1 MTENKQS
8 LFNINDFITK
18 KDFLDNST
26 PSLKT
31 INNNS
36 VGKSLIEM
44 DKILNNVPSSSI
56 SSTPIPVENTGEISP
71 SLKNILNSYNI
82 KPPVDSSPV
91 VDEPSEKDKSWSE
104 DDLRKDKG
112 WINNAKTIYKY
123 QKGKD
128 FEGTDKEVASWL
140 LNRHTRLGNNFTNLG
155 LTAAQADNMDEDVKN
170 AWVDSIEK
178 YENSDWTLRG
188 FFKGAFWS
196 VADLPTL
203 LSGGSLLLA
212 KQLGGKYATA
222 VAKHSFKEMLK
233 KNLKDKTIKEGGRKL
248 SKPQIAEVS
257 KQTGKEVA
265 KRQAKTGA
273 VIGPAYSGLYDV
285 MYQDYKG
292 KIDEEYEYNPYNT
305 GIALAF
311 GLGFGTAAPVG
322 FTRAGEKLFRNKR
335 VEKAFAN
342 PDEYTREIKLKDA
355 DVFDTDEENFLA
367 KQQKEG
373 VTAPNKNTDTQDILS
388 ALVAQKKVETN
399 GKKLKILT
407 EGSGEYKEKANQTD
421 LGNDIDDGGILQK
434 DKRGRNIKV
443 NYKAIPEKKYLEK
456 ILPKDTEIKAKDLAP
471 VEENAP
477 KGQFALDSEVGQAD
491 FDVVLGANFLG
502 QLNPAQAKVQIEKMA
517 DSVNAGGDLVVNVGK
532 RKQGK
537 PISETI
543 ITKGDKTLRTGE
555 SKKPGEKSKD
565 FTEEITEQDT
575 VLAKEEIGVNS
586 KQVKALLED
595 NFEEVKPVSWDKKKK
610 TYVDDKNSD
619 IFIARRRYTVDANL
633 LGNENLTNKDFTFK
647 KLFSF
652 GPKINKD
659 KIKLNFTQSA
669 GLPKEISEAIKVA
682 NRLTETIKPKI
693 RRKIKVFNTAVR
705 ETIETVGD
713 GRKWKD
719 MTPKERDYVNHITT
733 QIFRGK
739 NKYISPDGDKKYSRL
754 DYVKG
759 KDKTL
764 RNADFDDLNADPIES
779 ISPRVIK
786 AIEDLRKDITTLQK
800 KAIKEGLI
808 EKNTPLLASFKK
820 SMGEGTTVDN
830 IDLHVHRQY
839 RIIDDKGWRKTL
851 KKFYPERIARAKEY
865 FKSDLNNDTELAEF
879 SNSIKNYQDLKPYF
893 KEIIL
898 LDETKP
904 KDAKR
909 IAEILNAKEVKSKG
923 INNVQDFQ
931 AKFVKSEEDSL
942 DELVN
947 SFLDK
952 YSPEEVSFLRNKGDF
967 NNIKPDAD
975 IFTSP
980 SAKIR
985 NTFYKRGKVPSPL
998 RSLMGEYQNVED
1010 NYVQTYYKL
1019 AQNVA
1024 NYKMEKDIQRILN
1037 NSINPETMESS
1048 LFPNVKFIRKEG
1060 DVSVAAPEGYAS
1072 LTDATRLPQFT
1083 KGINVPLREID
1094 PKFQQKPTELYVPE
1108 VIADAIKNGNDVKPL
1123 QADGFLGNAWRFLI
1137 GAQAYSRLAVTALRL
1152 SAYPRNFAGAGIKS
1166 LANGNLSAEA
1176 VREAN
1181 KVFKVL
1187 KGFDDPK
1194 FNSLFMKLTDLGL
1207 VGQSTRAADIRSA
1220 FNEAADNPLRLWTM
1234 DSLTN
1239 TQGLKDNPVK
1249 SVKGFLDKSQQ
1260 YLLDRYQLMDDY
1272 WKVYTW
1278 VAERNKYREV
1288 LLDDPEILG
1297 TYKIGQDKI
1306 ANFNGKKV
1314 GDVISPDDIKRGFD
1328 SDELDVAKGKYK
1340 KVTVSYLDDYA
1351 SQVVARHMDNYGE
1364 LSRFLKS
1371 TRRFPV
1377 ADFLS
1382 YKAEQVRTTW
1392 NTLEDALY
1400 DIKRGIQLQS
1410 ESGGTRGGAQY
1421 MVGLKRLG
1429 SIIATFGI
1437 NSSMPAAIT
1446 YFTLREGYEENG
1458 SDTIKIDGKLYENPV
1473 TVDQA
1478 MKDISR
1484 ADYQKGA
1491 AFVPL
1496 GKQRKDGTYSALDYN
1511 RINPFAPLQENFS
1524 IIMQAFEQGGLSLS
1538 EKLSETMKTT
1548 MVRLYEELGPSM
1560 VLKALINVSQGRDEF
1575 GRPLSNAYEDQE
1587 ASTKATAYLKEAGKV
1602 LVPGI
1607 GRDINSLRK
1616 VLKKTEGKTF
1626 FKYKDIEGEERRE
1639 SRSAG
1644 GFRKKPVDEV
1654 YKAVG
1659 IPIVDV
1665 QPLESMPFKFANSL
1679 KTIQNS
1685 SKIFL
1690 DELVTD
1696 ETLDVN
1702 RIVDAY
1708 RKALLEEKKGYNDLS
1723 FGLIKAKRI
1732 MSNEEITRSL
1742 TLNKSDPSKFN
1753 TYFKKIL
1760 KLPSKYKVSDGLQP
1774 NSKQIDTR
1782 LRKIRYNRR
1791 GKNYPKEF
1799 DQIRP
1804 LLKEVYNSINGSEYS
1819 YVSKLK
1825 PKEKD

>member
-1 MTENKQS
+1 MVDLNKFLQREDFFNKQS
-8 LFNINDFITK
+8 PQVFPDSVKEDETIIPVVPPTVT
-18 KDFLDNST
+18 T
-26 PSLKT
+26 P
-31 INNNS
+31 
-36 VGKSLIEM
+36 
-44 DKILNNVPSSSI
+44 VPSQTEDPFGKLRKSFETI
-56 SSTPIPVENTGEISP
+56 DLNPLPALTPA
-71 SLKNILNSYNI
+71 
-82 KPPVDSSPV
+82 PV
-91 VDEPSEKDKSWSE
+91 VDEPSEEDKSWSE
-104 DDLRKDKG
+104 DDLKKDKG

-128 FEGTDKEVASWL
+128 FAGTDKEAASWL

-222 VAKHSFKEMLK
+222 IAKHSFKEMLK
-233 KNLKDKTIKEGGRKL
+233 KNLKARTVKEGGRKL
-248 SKPQIAEVS
+248 SKEQIAEVS

-273 VIGPAYSGLYDV
+273 VIGSAYSGLYDV

-292 KIDEEYEYNPYNT
+292 KIDEEYEYNPYST
-305 GIALAF
+305 ATALGI
-311 GLGFGTAAPVG
+311 GGVFGTLAPLG

-342 PDEYTREIKLKDA
+342 PDEYKGEIKLKHA
-355 DVFDTDEENFLA
+355 DVFEQKQEKLLA
-367 KQQKEG
+367 KQQQEG
-373 VTAPNKNTDTQDILS
+373 VAAKDKNTDAQDVLG

-399 GKKLKILT
+399 GKKLKVLT
-407 EGSGEYKEKANQTD
+407 EGAGEYKEKANKTD

-434 DKRGRNIKV
+434 DKRGKKIKV
-443 NYKAIPEKKYLEK
+443 NYKGIPEKKYLEK
-456 ILPKDTEIKAKDLAP
+456 ILPDDTEIKAKDLAP
-471 VEENAP
+471 VERKAP
-477 KGQFALDSEVGQAD
+477 KGQFAKDSEIEQAD

-502 QLNPAQAKVQIEKMA
+502 QLNYNQARVQLQKMA
-517 DSVNAGGDLVVNVGK
+517 DSLTTGGDLVVKVGK
-532 RKQGK
+532 RKKGK
-537 PISETI
+537 YVGEKRIEE
-543 ITKGDKTLRTGE
+543 GDVKPRKGE
-555 SKKPGEKSKD
+555 SKKPGEAPKD
-565 FTEEITEQDT
+565 FIEEVSDDGKRITEYEP
-575 VLAKEEIGVNS
+575 AGVNS
-586 KQVKALLED
+586 KQVKKLLKD

-619 IFIARRRYTVDANL
+619 IFIARKRYTVDANL

-659 KIKLNFTQSA
+659 NIKLNFTQSA
-669 GLPKEISEAIKVA
+669 GLPKEISEAIKAA
-682 NRLTETIKPKI
+682 NRVTERVKPKI
-693 RRKIKVFNTAVR
+693 RRKVKVFNTAVR
-705 ETIETVGD
+705 ETVETVAGK
-713 GRKWKD
+713 KWKE

-739 NKYISPDGDKKYSRL
+739 YKYISPDGDGTTSRL
-754 DYVKG
+754 AYVQG
-759 KDKTL
+759 KDTTL
-764 RNADFDDLNADPIES
+764 RNADFDNLNADPIKE
-779 ISPRVIK
+779 ISPRVVK
-786 AIEDLRKDITTLQK
+786 AIESLRKDIDSYQK
-800 KAIKEGLI
+800 EAIKIGLI
-808 EKNTPLLASFKK
+808 EDNTQLLTSFKK
-820 SMGEGTTVDN
+820 SMGEGSTVDD

-839 RIIDDKGWRKTL
+839 KIIDDKGWRKTL

-865 FKSDLNNDTELAEF
+865 FKGELDTNTELAGI
-879 SNSIKNYQDLKPYF
+879 SNSIKNYQELKPF
-893 KEIIL
+893 FDEIL
-898 LDETKP
+898 KLNTT

-909 IAEILNAKEVKSKG
+909 IKQILDETSSSSVVDLQRKFIKSR
-923 INNVQDFQ
+923 D
-931 AKFVKSEEDSL
+931 DSL

-952 YSPEEVSFLRNKGDF
+952 YSPEELSFLRNKSDF
-967 NNIKPDAD
+967 DLGAAPAIM
-975 IFTSP
+975 TSP
-980 SAKIR
+980 SARIR
-985 NTFYKRGKVPSPL
+985 NTFYKRGDMPAPL

-1019 AQNVA
+1019 AQNIE
-1024 NYKMEKDIQRILN
+1024 NYKMEKKIQRILN
-1037 NSINPETMESS
+1037 NSINPETMESN

-1094 PKFQQKPTELYVPE
+1094 PQFQKKPTELYVPE
-1108 VIADAIKNGNDVKPL
+1108 VIADAIKNGNDVKPF
-1123 QADGFLGNAWRFLI
+1123 QAEGFLGNAWRFLI

-1187 KGFDDPK
+1187 KGFDDPT
-1194 FNSLFMKLTDLGL
+1194 FNSLYMKLTDLGL
-1207 VGQSTRAADIRSA
+1207 IGQSTRAADIRNA

-1239 TQGLKDNPVK
+1239 TQGLTDNPVK
-1249 SVKGFLDKSQQ
+1249 TVKGFLDKSQQ

-1278 VAERNKYREV
+1278 VAERKKYREV

-1297 TYKIGQDKI
+1297 QYKLGEEKI
-1306 ANFNGKKV
+1306 ARFNGKKV
-1314 GDVISPDDIKRGFD
+1314 GDNISPDDIKRGFD
-1328 SDELDVAKGKYK
+1328 SDELDVAKGEYK

-1446 YFTLREGYEENG
+1446 YFTLREGDEKNG
-1458 SDTIKIDGKLYENPV
+1458 SDTIRVGNKLYENPV

-1478 MKDISR
+1478 RKDVER

-1491 AFVPL
+1491 SLVPL
-1496 GKQRKDGTYSALDYN
+1496 GKQKEDGTYTALDYN

-1616 VLKKTEGKTF
+1616 ALKETEGKTF
-1626 FKYKDIEGEERRE
+1626 FKYEDIEGEQRKEF
-1639 SRSAG
+1639 RSKG
-1644 GFRKKPVDEV
+1644 GFRKKPVNEV

-1659 IPIVDV
+1659 MPLVDV
-1665 QPLESMPFKFANSL
+1665 QPFESMPFKFSSSL
-1679 KTIQNS
+1679 KTIQSS

-1690 DELVTD
+1690 DELKTN
-1696 ETLDVN
+1696 ETLDVD

-1708 RKALLEEKKGYNDLS
+1708 RKALLSEKQGYNDLS

-1732 MSNEEITRSL
+1732 YSDDQITHAITNRGY
-1742 TLNKSDPSKFN
+1742 DPNNFSSSFQ
-1753 TYFKKIL
+1753 KI
-1760 KLPSKYKVSDGLQP
+1760 KRLPAKHKVGNSLQP
-1774 NSKQIDTR
+1774 RSKQIAKA
-1782 LRKIRYNRR
+1782 LNRI
-1791 GKNYPKEF
+1791 KNMRRSSEVPEWKEI
-1799 DQIRP
+1799 QP
-1804 LLKEVYNSINGSEYS
+1804 LLQQVYESINGSEYS

-1825 PKEKD
+1825 PKERD